1 MNQQL
6 LIMLAGG
13 GMFVL
18 IAMLIMGGQ
27 SSASKKRQAMV
38 SAKPG
43 DKSSSGGLF
52 GFMKGGDENSLR
64 RKQVEASLG
73 DIEAKTKN
81 REKARKS
88 LKSKLIQANWSTTPR
103 SFTIVSAA
111 IGLVCGLIA
120 LFFGMVFW
128 QVIGVAVIIGF
139 GLPRWIL
146 NMMIKRR
153 QAKFTSHFADA
164 MEIIV
169 RGVRTGLPLGDCL
182 KIIAHESPEPVR
194 EEFSRVCEA
203 EAVGVPIETALERM
217 YDRMP
222 LSEVKFFAT
231 VLNIQRSTGGNLGEA
246 LANLANVLRGRKLLR
261 EKIKALA
268 AEAKASAVII
278 GALPPGV
285 MVLVTVVSPDY
296 MVELYTTSTGHRNLM
311 IGAGMMLAGIAVMR
325 KMINFK
331 F

>member
-1 MNQQL
+1 MDEQMMVMIAGAGMLVL
-6 LIMLAGG
+6 LA
-13 GMFVL
+13 V
-18 IAMLIMGGQ
+18 LIMGGQ
-27 SSASKKRQAMV
+27 SSASKKRQSMIV
-38 SAKPG
+38 GNKG
-43 DKSSSGGLF
+43 EKSKGGMF
-52 GFMKGGDENSLR
+52 SFMKGADENSLR

-73 DIEAKTKN
+73 DIEAKTKDS
-81 REKARKS
+81 EKARKT
-88 LKSKLIQANWSTTPR
+88 LKSKLIQANLTTTPQT
-103 SFTIVSAA
+103 FMIVSIVVGGVCGAVA
-111 IGLVCGLIA
+111 LLLGLVI
-120 LFFGMVFW
+120 W
-128 QVIGVAVIIGF
+128 QVAGIAIIVGF

-146 NMMIKRR
+146 SLMIKRR
-153 QAKFTSHFADA
+153 QSKFTASFADA

-182 KIIAHESPEPVR
+182 KIIAHESPEPIR
-194 EEFSRVCEA
+194 EEFARVVEA
-203 EAVGVPIETALERM
+203 EAVGVPIETCLDRM

-268 AEAKASAVII
+268 AEAKASAIII
-278 GALPPGV
+278 GVLPPGV

-311 IGAGMMLAGIAVMR
+311 IGAGMMMAGIFVMR

>member
-1 MNQQL
+1 
-6 LIMLAGG
+6 MLMIIAGL
-13 GMFVL
+13 GMMAL
-18 IAMLIMGGQ
+18 IAMLIMGGK
-27 SSASKKRQAMV
+27 SGVSKKRQAMV
-38 SAKPG
+38 AAKPG
-43 DKSSSGGLF
+43 EKSSGGIF
-52 GFMKGGDENSLR
+52 SFMKSGDENSLR

-88 LKSKLIQANWSTTPR
+88 LKSKLIQANWSTKPR
-103 SFTIVSAA
+103 TFTLISAA
-111 IGLVCGLIA
+111 IGLVCGAIA
-120 LFFGMVFW
+120 FFFGLAFW
-128 QVIGVAVIIGF
+128 QVVGVAVIVGF
-139 GLPRWIL
+139 GLPRWFL
-146 NMMIKRR
+146 NMVIKRR

-194 EEFSRVCEA
+194 EEFARVVEA
-203 EAVGVPIETALERM
+203 EAVGVPIETCLDRM

-222 LSEVKFFAT
+222 LSEVKFFST

-246 LANLANVLRGRKLLR
+246 LANLAHVLRGRKLLR

-285 MVLVTVVSPDY
+285 MILVTVVSPDY